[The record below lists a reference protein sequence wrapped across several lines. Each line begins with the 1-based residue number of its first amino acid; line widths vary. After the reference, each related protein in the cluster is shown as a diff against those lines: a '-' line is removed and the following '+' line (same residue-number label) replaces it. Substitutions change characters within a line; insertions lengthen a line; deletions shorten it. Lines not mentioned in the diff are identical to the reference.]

1 MTTPENNDLGD
12 IVKRVEAMQDA
23 LKNIQQEV
31 AQMSVQGQAGGGMVM
46 IALTGQYHCKKTVLD
61 PKISS
66 ALSPEDRHKIED
78 LISAAIND
86 AVSKVERS
94 LREKMSG
101 FSGFKLPEGIEDSK
115 E

>member
-1 MTTPENNDLGD
+1 MAIPENNDLGD
-12 IVKRVEAMQDA
+12 IVKRMEAMQDA

-46 IALTGQYHCKKTVLD
+46 VALTGQYHCKKTVLD
-61 PKISS
+61 PKI
-66 ALSPEDRHKIED
+66 APTLSPEDRRKIEE
-78 LISAAIND
+78 LVTAAMND

-101 FSGFKLPEGIEDSK
+101 FSGFKLPEGTADDK
-115 E
+115 Q